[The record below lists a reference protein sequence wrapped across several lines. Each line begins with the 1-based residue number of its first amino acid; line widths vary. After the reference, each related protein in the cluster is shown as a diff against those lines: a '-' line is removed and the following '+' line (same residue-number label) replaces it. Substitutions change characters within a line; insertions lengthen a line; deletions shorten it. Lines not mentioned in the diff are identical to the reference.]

1 MGKCTWVGKG
11 LCSSPVD
18 ADWTAEAEL
27 RYGLCVVNYVAS
39 NCISQSPDVL
49 EFRKKYSLSLS
60 NTEIYAGRSRDL
72 NWKISR
78 FYGPF
83 QNFLNQGIGYYK
95 IPTLQISWRGM
106 EQPTLFVYGC
116 AGII

>member
-18 ADWTAEAEL
+18 ADWTTEAEL

-83 QNFLNQGIGYYK
+83 QNFETKVSVIISSHLYK
-95 IPTLQISWRGM
+95 SHGEAWNNLRCLYMDVP
-106 EQPTLFVYGC
+106 V
-116 AGII
+116 